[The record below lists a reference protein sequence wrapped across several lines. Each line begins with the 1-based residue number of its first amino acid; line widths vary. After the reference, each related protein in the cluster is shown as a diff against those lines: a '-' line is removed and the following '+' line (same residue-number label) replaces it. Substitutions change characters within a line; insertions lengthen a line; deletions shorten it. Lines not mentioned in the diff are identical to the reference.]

1 MNLIGIKTVGVKRAL
16 SGLIQFSTT
25 ESPLK
30 MIKNTFYFTS
40 KALFVLKIFKFCL
53 DFLVFYEN
61 GLTRKKRLILKF
73 MTSQTGKQTI
83 VIHVLPKILR
93 NNDNQAIKFGQL
105 REYNMKNIFLKKSY
119 RKCGGETSPRPFS
132 EKPKLS
138 ISLDQQ
144 SEFLFSSFYCISK
157 WMTTTLH

>member
-30 MIKNTFYFTS
+30 MIENTFYFTS
-40 KALFVLKIFKFCL
+40 KASFVLKIFKFCL

-61 GLTRKKRLILKF
+61 GLIRKKRLISKF

-83 VIHVLPKILR
+83 VIHVLPNILR
-93 NNDNQAIKFGQL
+93 NNDNQATKFDQL

-132 EKPKLS
+132 GKPKVS

-144 SEFLFSSFYCISK
+144 SEFLFTSFYCISK